1 MKHLRSNGRHE
12 NEYNWIMKMST
23 IGSSEELMCNPWGA
37 RKTRVNGDVREN
49 QEARGNKRECG
60 EEVTNLAKP
69 KLEAST
75 QMTIA
80 LV

>member
-1 MKHLRSNGRHE
+1 MQ
-12 NEYNWIMKMST
+12 MST

-37 RKTRVNGDVREN
+37 RETRVNGDVREN
-49 QEARGNKRECG
+49 QETRGNKRECG
-60 EEVTNLAKP
+60 DKVTSLAQP